1 MLFDENKN
9 YKEMNHDKFELE
21 IGSFKG
27 NSNIIGTIYYFYKDD
42 KGNIIKK
49 SRSKVDVKPLIKDD
63 YTLISKYYVIEVKV
77 DEPLC
82 FDYEDIGNA
91 YKIYN
96 VGNFFISDIFKMDD
110 EQKKIIKSKFD
121 LYDEKYKNMV
131 FPWNDEEFII
141 KFNKRNI

>member
-9 YKEMNHDKFELE
+9 YKEINDDKFEFE
-21 IGSFKG
+21 IESFKE

-49 SRSKVDVKPLIKDD
+49 SRSKLDVKPLIKND

-110 EQKKIIKSKFD
+110 EKKKIIKSKFD
-121 LYDEKYKNMV
+121 LYDENYKSMV
-131 FPWNDEEFII
+131 FPWTDDEFII